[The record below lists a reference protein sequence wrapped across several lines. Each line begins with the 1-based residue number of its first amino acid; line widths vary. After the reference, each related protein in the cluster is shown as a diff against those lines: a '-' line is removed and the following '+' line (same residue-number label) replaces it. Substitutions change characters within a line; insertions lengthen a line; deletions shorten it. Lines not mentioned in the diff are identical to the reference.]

1 METKQHQPL
10 KDVQNVT
17 KPMTT
22 MAKPELK
29 TEVKPD
35 MKTDG
40 QNKSKTKW
48 TLENF
53 EIGRPLGRGKFGNVY
68 LSREKQSKFMV
79 LSKYCSNPNSK
90 KVI

>member
-29 TEVKPD
+29 TEVKPE
-35 MKTDG
+35 MKSDT

-48 TLENF
+48 
-53 EIGRPLGRGKFGNVY
+53 
-68 LSREKQSKFMV
+68 V
-79 LSKYCSNPNSK
+79 LFL
-90 KVI
+90 VIVAC